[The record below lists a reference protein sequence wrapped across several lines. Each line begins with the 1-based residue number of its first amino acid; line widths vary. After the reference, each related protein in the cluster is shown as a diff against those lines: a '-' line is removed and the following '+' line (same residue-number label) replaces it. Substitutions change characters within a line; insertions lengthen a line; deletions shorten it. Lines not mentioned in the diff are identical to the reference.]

1 MRIPITIPKKKV
13 PKTPSSIKV
22 SFASATVQP
31 EKAHISFSLFFFF
44 LLSLAALFKVTN
56 GLNLRQMQEIVSF
69 DPY

>member
-13 PKTPSSIKV
+13 PKTPPSIKV

-31 EKAHISFSLFFFF
+31 ERVHIFLFFLFF
-44 LLSLAALFKVTN
+44 WLSLAALFKVTN